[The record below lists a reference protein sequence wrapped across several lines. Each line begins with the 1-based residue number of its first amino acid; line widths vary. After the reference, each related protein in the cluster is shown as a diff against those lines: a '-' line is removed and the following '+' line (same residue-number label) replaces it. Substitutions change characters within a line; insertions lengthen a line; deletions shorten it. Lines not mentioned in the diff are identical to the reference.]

1 MAADIE
7 SESLPA
13 HVSICE
19 QRYHNL
25 DQRIQQIEQR
35 IEKIEDL
42 VGDIHAKIDHLAQK
56 HTNRWDTAQVST
68 IGVLMAMVSYF
79 ITKNL
84 F

>member
-1 MAADIE
+1 MPTDIE
-7 SESLPA
+7 SHSLPA

-35 IEKIEDL
+35 IEKIEDMVCNIYQKL
-42 VGDIHAKIDHLAQK
+42 DQMAQT
-56 HTNRWDTAQVST
+56 HHNRWDTAQVST
-68 IGVLMAMVSYF
+68 IGVLMAVCSYF
-79 ITKNL
+79 MTKNL